1 MLLVGVVGSCLALY
15 SAGWLSFQLLSLK
28 RLCLW
33 PHCSRCLWL
42 GHPTS
47 QLPFH
52 LGIHPPGNLSLLI
65 LVSEKMSGDINKASL
80 LKQRCRK
87 ELGSEC
93 WAPLCLVR
101 FLELLAGLLS
111 QENRWKE
118 CFSNCNEEQWKA
130 WRCLI
135 LWPVE
140 LLTLLSP
147 NLGTS

>member
-1 MLLVGVVGSCLALY
+1 MLLVGVVGSCLALC
-15 SAGWLSFQLLSLK
+15 SAEWLSFLLLPLK

-33 PHCSRCLWL
+33 PPCSRHLWL
-42 GHPTS
+42 GSPTS
-47 QLPFH
+47 QLAFH

-65 LVSEKMSGDINKASL
+65 LMSGDTNEASL

-93 WAPLCLVR
+93 WAPLHLGG

-111 QENRWKE
+111 QENSWKQ
-118 CFSNCNEEQWKA
+118 CFNNCNEEQWKA

-135 LWPVE
+135 LRPVE

-147 NLGTS
+147 NLGTF